1 MYQYLLIG
9 DLQISVQNSHSL
21 WFATFFSLNTHIY
34 IPSRIW
40 SLSHGFPVSTTT
52 FFGPLIKLILPQAL
66 WWPFERKLHIKIYIK
81 YTVFTKSF
89 QTNMAIRPKV
99 CQLSKYTGPL
109 NNLLAAI
116 YPCVSLNTYIKQIT
130 RTYYIFFSVQIIT
143 FSWLL
148 VCSSQLKKVAWT
160 SWKLQFCMWYKL
172 AIYIAKIRL
181 LLFWS
186 D

>member
-1 MYQYLLIG
+1 MNQYLLIG

-116 YPCVSLNTYIKQIT
+116 YPCVSLNTYIKQIIT
-130 RTYYIFFSVQIIT
+130 RTYYIFFLFRSLSLVGCWSV
-143 FSWLL
+143 
-148 VCSSQLKKVAWT
+148 AP
-160 SWKLQFCMWYKL
+160 SWKKLHGHPGSYSSVCGINLQFTSQK
-172 AIYIAKIRL
+172 
-181 LLFWS
+181 
-186 D
+186 

>member
-1 MYQYLLIG
+1 M
-9 DLQISVQNSHSL
+9 ISIPRISSVYYYIFWPLNQTYTPTSSMM
-21 WFATFFSLNTHIY
+21 TFWKKTSYKN
-34 IPSRIW
+34 
-40 SLSHGFPVSTTT
+40 
-52 FFGPLIKLILPQAL
+52 
-66 WWPFERKLHIKIYIK
+66 IYIK

>member
-66 WWPFERKLHIKIYIK
+66 WWPFERKLHIKI
-81 YTVFTKSF
+81 
-89 QTNMAIRPKV
+89 

-116 YPCVSLNTYIKQIT
+116 YPCVSLNTYIKQIIT
-130 RTYYIFFSVQIIT
+130 RTYYIFFLFRSLSLVGCWSV
-143 FSWLL
+143 
-148 VCSSQLKKVAWT
+148 AP
-160 SWKLQFCMWYKL
+160 SWKKLHGHPGSYSSVCGINLQFTSK
-172 AIYIAKIRL
+172 K
-181 LLFWS
+181 
-186 D
+186 